1 MQRSIALWTCGVAL
15 LVQLASPIA
24 AQNSGGIVLP
34 PPGTPARLGELT
46 PTPQKTRHVEPIY
59 PEAARAK
66 GLSGVVIVEFVI
78 GTTGRVRNIRVLR
91 SARPFDRAAI
101 NAIRQWRYKT
111 TLLNGEP
118 VSVLTTVSVQFP
130 KP

>member
-1 MQRSIALWTCGVAL
+1 MKRAIALWTCGVAL
-15 LVQLASPIA
+15 LIQLAGPIA

-34 PPGTPARLGELT
+34 PPGTPVRLGELT
-46 PTPQKTRHVEPIY
+46 PTPQETRHVEPIY

-91 SARPFDRAAI
+91 SAPPFDRAAI
-101 NAIRQWRYKT
+101 NAIRQ
-111 TLLNGEP
+111 
-118 VSVLTTVSVQFP
+118 
-130 KP
+130 